1 MKNYYIILRGPAGI
15 GKSTIVKLLSSKIKA
30 EVFHIDN
37 MLDRLNL
44 GYKQGE
50 KWVPLNNF
58 LEVDKKI
65 ISEINKKIKH
75 KKIIIEGN
83 FYHKE
88 HIKDLLKS
96 INSKNYIFTL
106 KASVKTCIE
115 RDSKRNSIGKK
126 NIKDVHKLVSKFDEG
141 ILINTDNK
149 NKEEIVKEIISYIKN
164 EQSKNL

>member
-1 MKNYYIILRGPAGI
+1 MKNYFIILRGPAGM
-15 GKSTIVKLLSSKIKA
+15 GKSTIAKLLSNKIKA

-37 MLDRLNL
+37 ILDRLNL
-44 GYKQGE
+44 GYKQGG

-65 ISEINKKIKH
+65 ISEINEKIKN

-88 HIKDLLKS
+88 HIKDLLKN

-106 KASVKTCIE
+106 KTNVKTCIK
-115 RDSKRNSIGKK
+115 RDSKRKSIGEK

-141 ILINTDNK
+141 ILINTYNK
-149 NKEEIVKEIISYIKN
+149 NKEEIVKEIISHIRK
-164 EQSKNL
+164 